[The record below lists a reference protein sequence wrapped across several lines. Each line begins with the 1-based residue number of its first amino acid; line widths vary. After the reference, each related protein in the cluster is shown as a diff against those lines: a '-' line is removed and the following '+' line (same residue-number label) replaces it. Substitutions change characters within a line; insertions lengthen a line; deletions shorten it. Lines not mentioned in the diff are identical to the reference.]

1 MTHDC
6 DTFAASTM
14 AAPAE
19 PMLAWSECDEH
30 SSEETYDD
38 DVEQASRWRWVLVIS
53 AWSAAAVT
61 LAVVIGMAYVSLAPR
76 QQPPTAPQQ
85 QEVTSVLNDGTIAPF
100 PPDQPR
106 NT

>member
-1 MTHDC
+1 MMHDC
-6 DTFAASTM
+6 DTFTASTM

-19 PMLAWSECDEH
+19 PMLAWSECDEYYTD
-30 SSEETYDD
+30 ETHD
-38 DVEQASRWRWVLVIS
+38 DVEQTSRWTWALVIS

-61 LAVVIGMAYVSLAPR
+61 LAVVIGMAYVALTPQ

-85 QEVTSVLNDGTIAPF
+85 QEITSVLNDGTIAPF
-100 PPDQPR
+100 PPDKPQ